1 MYQEGGNKSDPS
13 EKDRRSEMYDRSTA
27 NTTTTTTSS
36 SSSTTNLQIHT
47 TTRNILVGSLEGHY

>member
-13 EKDRRSEMYDRSTA
+13 EKDRSEMYDRSTA
-27 NTTTTTTSS
+27 NTTTTT